1 MRNRVIGAVAIY
13 ALLGLFFTAV
23 ITTILPRPAE
33 AGGLKFKLSKKQEA
47 SLGAD
52 MNKELAAD
60 PGFITKGKEYEM
72 VQRIGKRL
80 VERNKLDQYEYKFF
94 YIKQDEVNAFAT
106 PGGYVYVTRGLIKT
120 MGYDEAMV
128 AGVVGHEVGHAKDRH
143 TARGAEKR
151 IQAALGIGILGMVL
165 GGDKGN
171 DTLLQALGGAAGMAT
186 LKYSRDFE
194 EWADR
199 SGVELAYGAG
209 YDAYGLTRGLEM
221 LNALYGSTD
230 KVGEWMASHPSTKDR
245 VARTARIAEEV
256 TGGKQMG
263 YVSIPAAPKGSPL
276 YEKYGKGKSG
286 NPTGTKQ
293 TSPVR
298 N

>member
-1 MRNRVIGAVAIY
+1 MKQRLIAAAAVY
-13 ALLGLFFTAV
+13 ALLGIFFTLV
-23 ITTILPRPAE
+23 ITATPPRPAL

-52 MNKELAAD
+52 MNKELASE
-60 PGFITKGKEYEM
+60 PGFISKGKEYEM

-80 VERNKLDQYEYKFF
+80 VERNKLTNYDYKFF
-94 YIKQDEVNAFAT
+94 YVKQDEVNAFAT
-106 PGGYVYVTRGLIKT
+106 PGGYIYVTRGLMKQ

-128 AGVVGHEVGHAKDRH
+128 AGVMAHELGHAKDRH

-165 GGDKGN
+165 GDKGDK
-171 DTLLQALGGAAGMAT
+171 TLMDALGGAAGMAT

-199 SGVELAYGAG
+199 SGVELSYEAG

-230 KVGEWMASHPSTKDR
+230 SVSEWMASHPSTKDR
-245 VARTARIAEEV
+245 VARTMRIAEDV
-256 TGGKQMG
+256 TDGRQMG
-263 YVSIPAAPKGSPL
+263 YVKIPAAPKGSPL
-276 YEKYGKGKSG
+276 YEKYGKGVPGSSSV
-286 NPTGTKQ
+286 TKR
-293 TSPVR
+293 TSPVK